1 MASIKLILRNNQQ
14 DKQGLC
20 PLYIRIIKDRKAKFI
35 TTGIKLNSNEWD
47 EEKQKVKKNH
57 SNSARMNATLAQKI
71 ADASGMIADTER
83 KSKHIT
89 ARKLKEAIKGK
100 DALNF
105 FNYSYNKL
113 EKVRPNYSEN
123 TYAIYK
129 MQLDKFKKFVKDN
142 ELMFDDIT
150 VSLLKDYLI
159 YLAHTLKNNETS
171 QKLSTIVLSVMFKHA
186 QEEELI
192 PETLYPFN
200 KLKLKVAP
208 SKRQFLSAEQFE
220 ELQHHETTQRGK
232 AKLYRDL
239 FVFAVSAG
247 GLRFSDVVTL
257 RWRDVNL
264 EEHTIRKEVKKTKRT
279 HRLKF
284 GQTALGILSKY
295 LPENPNPEDF
305 VFPAISEKNFF
316 LLSEKDKKKIMNS
329 CNNICGFHL
338 RKIGK
343 ELGLPFTLSFHLSR
357 HTFATMALNKGM
369 RIEHVSKLM
378 DHAKISTTQIYA
390 KIIDEELDK
399 AVDEFVI

>member
-1 MASIKLILRNNQQ
+1 
-14 DKQGLC
+14 
-20 PLYIRIIKDRKAKFI
+20 
-35 TTGIKLNSNEWD
+35 
-47 EEKQKVKKNH
+47 
-57 SNSARMNATLAQKI
+57 
-71 ADASGMIADTER
+71 
-83 KSKHIT
+83 
-89 ARKLKEAIKGK
+89 
-100 DALNF
+100 
-105 FNYSYNKL
+105 
-113 EKVRPNYSEN
+113 
-123 TYAIYK
+123 
-129 MQLDKFKKFVKDN
+129 
-142 ELMFDDIT
+142 
-150 VSLLKDYLI
+150 
-159 YLAHTLKNNETS
+159 
-171 QKLSTIVLSVMFKHA
+171 
-186 QEEELI
+186 
-192 PETLYPFN
+192 
-200 KLKLKVAP
+200 
-208 SKRQFLSAEQFE
+208 
-220 ELQHHETTQRGK
+220 
-232 AKLYRDL
+232 
-239 FVFAVSAG
+239 
-247 GLRFSDVVTL
+247 VVTL
-257 RWRDVNL
+257 RWQDVNL

-305 VFPAISEKNFF
+305 VFPAIFEKNFF